1 MLITRRIKKPRSEES
16 FDPAVV
22 AAVEAKLRALGVDS
36 ADDVPSSDPKDR

>member
-1 MLITRRIKKPRSEES
+1 MLIIHRIKKPRSEES

-36 ADDVPSSDPKDR
+36 TDDAPSSEPEHR